1 MQPFPQND
9 LRELSQ
15 AKKAVCVC
23 ACMRV
28 CACARARACVC
39 VCACICVCVCMNVHK
54 CVHVCVNA

>member
-23 ACMRV
+23 V
-28 CACARARACVC
+28 RARVCVC
-39 VCACICVCVCMNVHK
+39 VRARVCVY
-54 CVHVCVNA
+54 VCVLVYVYAYV